1 MSPTLGFFNNT
12 LDETKHNLFQRDPSV
27 VEVCDDEDDKDHS
40 GPMMQL
46 APIHNEMIT
55 ALQAF
60 DILPPKVE
68 DEIKAGLQK
77 QQSIRD
83 LKSNLKNQID
93 LEL

>member
-1 MSPTLGFFNNT
+1 MMSPTLGFFNNT

-55 ALQAF
+55 AL
-60 DILPPKVE
+60 
-68 DEIKAGLQK
+68 
-77 QQSIRD
+77 
-83 LKSNLKNQID
+83 
-93 LEL
+93 